1 MQFQREHAPIFNVVI
16 ELQRGETDAW
26 TVYRPVADIVDSI
39 YADKPYTVERRV
51 RELGP
56 GGTKLYVWREAPRE
70 GERMGMGPDGQV
82 SA

>member
-1 MQFQREHAPIFNVVI
+1 MLLLVIFI
-16 ELQRGETDAW
+16 
-26 TVYRPVADIVDSI
+26 ICS
-39 YADKPYTVERRV
+39 YTVERRV

-56 GGTKLYVWREAPRE
+56 GGTKLFVWQEAPPQ